1 MIKNI
6 KIGKIKAIK
15 NPKNKF
21 VLHLKTEHGDADHD
35 EIQTFTWDR
44 EVAIKYWNLLSVYFD
59 NGFNGMWVGG
69 VEIEEKIKSV
79 VEDRG
84 RGIGL
89 VDPWE
94 AYSELVGYDIT
105 YTDVRARPTCL
116 WLTYFDENGIEYEVD
131 EPKQLG
137 W

>member
-1 MIKNI
+1 MIKDI
-6 KIGKIKAIK
+6 KIGKVKEIQ
-15 NPKNKF
+15 NPKNKL

-35 EIQTFTWDR
+35 ELQTFIWDR

-59 NGFNGMWVGG
+59 YGFDKGCV
-69 VEIEEKIKSV
+69 EEKDIKLV

-84 RGIGL
+84 RDIGL
-89 VDPWE
+89 VEAWE

-105 YTDVRARPTCL
+105 YTDMRARPHCL
-116 WLTYFDENGIEYEVD
+116 WLTYFNENGIEYEVD

>member
-1 MIKNI
+1 MIKEI
-6 KIGKIKAIK
+6 KIGKPKEIK

-35 EIQTFTWDR
+35 ELQTFTWDR

-59 NGFNGMWVGG
+59 YGFDKRWIG
-69 VEIEEKIKSV
+69 EEPIKLA

-84 RGIGL
+84 RDIGL
-89 VDPWE
+89 VEPWK
-94 AYSELVGYDIT
+94 AYSELVGYDIA
-105 YTDVRARPTCL
+105 YTDIRARPHCL
-116 WLTYFDENGIEYEVD
+116 WLTYFDENSIEYDVD